1 MLFIIFF
8 LKTNKIR
15 RLPYRGF
22 INNRANFCSAFSIV
36 CFLLPTRKFQPQG
49 FEKDRS
55 RSNLRGSPTGIKL
68 CAHFLLSCLILLK
81 LKVTNDHCSKFSSCL
96 NFKIYCDDP
105 SSPSSTT
112 GVEIW
117 IISHILHITRQI
129 IVNMIVMVKVLNY
142 SYTVNARI
150 SAPKQLCANMDISIK
165 EMRSK
170 PVRLWKD
177 IMFILFNTVTF
188 Y

>member
-96 NFKIYCDDP
+96 NLKIYCDDP

-170 PVRLWKD
+170 PVRLWKE